1 MALDSMPARGV
12 DLIDGIPVI
21 LKGGSILAFKP
32 EGGPEMKLGSYDA
45 ATKKGT
51 WSTGE
56 LDKWLQTYRESL
68 AMRSRK

>member
-45 ATKKGT
+45 AKKKGT
-51 WSTGE
+51 WSSSD
-56 LDKWLQTYRESL
+56 LDTWLQSYRQTL

>member
-1 MALDSMPARGV
+1 MPARGV

-21 LKGGSILAFKP
+21 LKGASILAFKP
-32 EGGPEMKLGSYDA
+32 EGGVELKLGSYDA

-51 WSTGE
+51 WSSSDLAT
-56 LDKWLQTYRESL
+56 WLQNYRENL

>member
-1 MALDSMPARGV
+1 MPARGV

-32 EGGPEMKLGSYDA
+32 EGGVELRLGTYDVN
-45 ATKKGT
+45 KKGT
-51 WSTGE
+51 WSRAEIDT
-56 LDKWLQTYRESL
+56 WLQTYRQTL

>member
-1 MALDSMPARGV
+1 MPARGV

-21 LKGGSILAFKP
+21 LKGSSILAFKP
-32 EGGPEMKLGSYDA
+32 EGGVELKLGSYDA

-51 WSTGE
+51 WSTDE
-56 LDKWLQTYRESL
+56 LSVWLQTFRQNL